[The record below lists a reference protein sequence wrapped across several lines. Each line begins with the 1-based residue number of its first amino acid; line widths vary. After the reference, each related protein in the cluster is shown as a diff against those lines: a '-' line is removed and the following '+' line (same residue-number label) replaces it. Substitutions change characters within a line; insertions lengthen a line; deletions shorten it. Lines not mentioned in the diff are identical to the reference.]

1 MISVRNSRTL
11 SSNSKFTKVE
21 LWYEIHNG
29 IPEGAGGRE
38 DKTPD
43 PALLPIRLVG
53 GPAPSSGPAPLY
65 LASLSIALRP
75 RSGACAL
82 WTTGRCDGQLSD
94 LPANL
99 PNQQHLQPK
108 NAMDAD
114 ACEHRQLQVVFQI
127 KSSLNQWHPHP
138 MHESNMEVQA
148 D

>member
-94 LPANL
+94 LPAIQLDLLNIFRVYSFCSRYLTVTFLQALL
-99 PNQQHLQPK
+99 PSLSLETRWNCSGK
-108 NAMDAD
+108 T
-114 ACEHRQLQVVFQI
+114 ETQI
-127 KSSLNQWHPHP
+127 
-138 MHESNMEVQA
+138 VTT
-148 D
+148 